1 MIARRKEKIL
11 KAVYVGIGPETGII
25 VEEEEAY
32 DYALERGLHRT
43 LQDQQEFKESLV
55 EWFYSG
61 NWLKEEMEDE

>member
-32 DYALERGLHRT
+32 D
-43 LQDQQEFKESLV
+43 
-55 EWFYSG
+55 
-61 NWLKEEMEDE
+61 